1 MPAAAETLR
10 SVVAL
15 HGRCLTWLSVGQ
27 HVSIHAVEIRPPA
40 PNTNSFPV
48 QLQGAE
54 PPGCEGMEDRSADQ
68 QQEQPA
74 EEVKCL
80 AFEKPVAD
88 VKR

>member
-10 SVVAL
+10 GVAGL
-15 HGRCLTWLSVGQ
+15 HGRCLTGLTVGQ
-27 HVSIHAVEIRPPA
+27 HVAIHAVKIGSA
-40 PNTNSFPV
+40 AAHADSLPV

-54 PPGCEGMEDRSADQ
+54 PPGGERIKDRRADQ
-68 QQEQPA
+68 PQEQPA
-74 EEVKCL
+74 EEAECL